1 MYVIFKNEIVCYGSD
16 GGEDLQI
23 NKIIYDMIIKN
34 NFNGFNL
41 NLYNLQFV
49 CLVIMVFFY
58 LVIMDINVINY

>member
-1 MYVIFKNEIVCYGSD
+1 MD

-58 LVIMDINVINY
+58 LVIKDINVINY